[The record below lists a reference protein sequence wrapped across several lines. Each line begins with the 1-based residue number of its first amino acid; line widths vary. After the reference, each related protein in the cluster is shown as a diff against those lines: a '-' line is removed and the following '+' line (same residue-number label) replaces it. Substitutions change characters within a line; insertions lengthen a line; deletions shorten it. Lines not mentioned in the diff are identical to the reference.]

1 MLRCCELGI
10 VSDSELDCF
19 SIGMIY
25 DMYSEKANDTEKY
38 PYKATQEDM
47 NKFFGERRG

>member
-10 VSDSELDCF
+10 HGDDLDDY

-25 DMYSEKANDTEKY
+25 DLCTEKANDAEKY
-38 PYKATQEDM
+38 PYKATQEDIDA
-47 NKFFGERRG
+47 FFGEVAK

>member
-10 VSDSELDCF
+10 HGEDLDAY
-19 SIGMIY
+19 SVGMIY
-25 DMYSEKANDTEKY
+25 DMYTEKANDQENY

-47 NKFFGERRG
+47 DAFFGEVVK